1 MHFQDLGEGGERHC
15 PRDPSLHVVVPPV
28 EATKEVEDERTIRDR
43 LAEVTEGVR
52 HALHLAAVLGDG
64 KVTLDEDS
72 ESGVEVESTS
82 LAVAKELVLN
92 GKPGLASGATALA
105 DDVLQLDGDGSEDLG
120 EDNTVHPV
128 PRGHRQVP
136 DVGEDVVV

>member
-1 MHFQDLGEGGERHC
+1 
-15 PRDPSLHVVVPPV
+15 VVVPPV

-64 KVTLDEDS
+64 KVALDEDS

-82 LAVAKELVLN
+82 LAVAEELVLN

-105 DDVLQLDGDGSEDLG
+105 DDVLQLDGDGAEDPG
-120 EDNTVHPV
+120 EDNTVHPA
-128 PRGHRQVP
+128 PRGHR
-136 DVGEDVVV
+136 